1 MLPATTPGSMLDKAL
16 SVAQPE
22 DIYYYGSKTMKKQKI
37 PTMQRTNFIQ
47 NLASLSGG
55 QSVITLSPA
64 EGMSHVILGLE
75 LPAAASG
82 GANYAG
88 CALPRAWAYNAID
101 FVQWRYGSSSL
112 FQKSGQ
118 QLLIETV
125 ATAGSQSEANALMN
139 LAGAAQTG
147 AAGDFAGDKLYAY
160 AVIPLP
166 HCQAQSSTE
175 VPNPFP
181 SELLSAPIVIT
192 VALKAPSAVIAA
204 ITGTAGQSVPDKWYS
219 AYLQVRQINAVDRG
233 QLMGMSSTYAF
244 PCTFFQQANSVQ
256 LNASTDPQEVVLTGF
271 RSGSCKGIHVWVVD
285 TTAFAGVGTGQN
297 PNPNAFVAVRDLEL
311 SYAGNVI
318 HKYNG
323 VSAQILDTLFTDVP
337 SYIDNP
343 TLALADGGAS
353 WAAPVDGVSSW
364 VHFPLSQRFEQLSAE
379 FTDVS
384 GMGISNGVMNL
395 RLTTPASKTT
405 YRLYYVPY
413 YSSAIVMSQGQ
424 AEYMF

>member
-16 SVAQPE
+16 SVAAPE

-37 PTMQRTNFIQ
+37 ATMQRTNFIQ
-47 NLASLSGG
+47 NLASLQGG

-64 EGMSHVILGLE
+64 EGMSHVIIGLQ
-75 LPAAASG
+75 LPAAAPG
-82 GANYAG
+82 PVGPVYTG
-88 CALPRAWAYNAID
+88 CALPRAWAYSAID

-125 ATAGSQSEANALMN
+125 ATAGSQSEANALLN

-147 AAGDFAGDKLYAY
+147 AAGDFTGNKLYAY

-166 HCQAQSSTE
+166 HCGAQSGSET
-175 VPNPFP
+175 PNPFP

-192 VALKAPSAVIAA
+192 VALKNPAAIFATTGSAFALPSAWAN
-204 ITGTAGQSVPDKWYS
+204 

-233 QLMGMSSTYAF
+233 QLMKMDSTYAF
-244 PCTFFQQANSVQ
+244 PCTFFQQANSVS
-256 LNASTDPQEVVLTGF
+256 LSSSEVSQEVVLTGF
-271 RSGSCKGIHVWVVD
+271 RSGSCKGVHVWVVD
-285 TTAFAGVGTGQN
+285 TSDTA
-297 PNPNAFVAVRDLEL
+297 NPNAFVDVRDLEL

-323 VSAQILDTLFTDVP
+323 VSADILDTLYTDVP

-343 TLALADGGAS
+343 SLAVVGGAWTS
-353 WAAPVDGVSSW
+353 TDAVSSW
-364 VHFPLSQRFEQLSAE
+364 VHFPLQQRFEQLSAE
-379 FTDVS
+379 FTEVS

-395 RLTTPASKTT
+395 RLTTPTAKNS

-413 YSSAIVMSQGQ
+413 YSSAIVMHQGQ
-424 AEYMF
+424 AEYFF